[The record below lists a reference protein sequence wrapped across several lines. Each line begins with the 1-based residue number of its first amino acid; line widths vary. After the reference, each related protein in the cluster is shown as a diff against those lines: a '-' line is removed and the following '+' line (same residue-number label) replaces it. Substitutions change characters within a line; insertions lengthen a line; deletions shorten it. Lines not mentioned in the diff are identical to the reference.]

1 MFEDPFSLA
10 GAAATGAVS
19 LYQAYKT
26 GQKYKRA
33 MTTWED
39 PASFRQL
46 DRRTTKRGKYESE
59 SRRNR
64 LLLASSAVSVRY
76 RACHIYNIAVG
87 GDPTGSTWLNQFV
100 RGDGFVEL
108 PIHLIPLFNV
118 NQGIPVGGG
127 TTDLTPVAHWR
138 LIINNNAG
146 LSQGQMSWLPVSSVN
161 SAGALTDRLDIEQN
175 NMSVTEQYVAVG
187 KKSLCDWTKAKFLF
201 RGKLKEP
208 SMIRVSLVRFTQD
221 YYCPEDS
228 WTGNNTPLLSDKA
241 REFFTSRVRPLLS
254 NPISNYPRLS
264 DSGDAMVVLQ
274 QKIIMINPIDAAA
287 ETSANSDSR
296 GHFKVFEMFNR
307 WNRVMNYT
315 RPNSTAQTWA
325 QLKDTHPGTAAKQTG
340 FAGVP
345 RNPRDNCYIMIE
357 SLQPT
362 ATGTGFAN
370 LSVDNTVSFD
380 WNVEMSHTMLEQT
393 RTTVQPS

>member
-287 ETSANSDSR
+287 ETGAASDSR
-296 GHFKVFEMFNR
+296 GHFKQLDIFNR
-307 WNRVMNYT
+307 WGRMCQYGNEVGTEPPVTDIVDLPAKME
-315 RPNSTAQTWA
+315 AVE
-325 QLKDTHPGTAAKQTG
+325 KDWDGYLTHPEY
-340 FAGVP
+340 GV
-345 RNPRDNCYIMIE
+345 YLMIE
-357 SLQPT
+357 SVQPDACDDT
-362 ATGTGFAN
+362 FDPA
-370 LSVDNTVSFD
+370 LTVSYD
-380 WNVEMSHTMLEQT
+380 INIEANHT
-393 RTTVQPS
+393 VFAPPIA